1 MIKLLQSVKKWLS
14 IYKKATTNLKVIH
27 AGINLGTIKGK
38 RIIPSQSL
46 ALSLELNRSYYPTA
60 SLTYDEA
67 ISYLRKEPVPLPDGT
82 PTGIILLTYQDVP
95 LGFEKNIGNRANNL
109 YPQEWKIK
117 SSHIPD
123 GNNNIILF
131 E

>member
-1 MIKLLQSVKKWLS
+1 M
-14 IYKKATTNLKVIH
+14 
-27 AGINLGTIKGK
+27 
-38 RIIPSQSL
+38 
-46 ALSLELNRSYYPTA
+46 ELNRSYYPTA